1 MVRALL
7 AVLLVAVIATGGY
20 GAFTFLSTSEPT
32 EKADVKA
39 AYVAADDQFIDVVG
53 ATIRLRD
60 EGPRDAPVLV
70 MLHGFTF
77 SLETWDGLA
86 EALRADYRIVRYDL
100 LGHGLTGPD
109 PQQRYAPKE
118 RAAFLG
124 EVLTALKIERPTLIG
139 ISLGGLVAWRHL
151 ATDPGAAQALVL
163 ISPGAYPFNG
173 VGDQPA
179 PVPAPVAFV
188 LRNPNKITVGA
199 TFKNVYGSAAEA
211 SDERLATALAM
222 MQGNGDAYVASL
234 EEFTLPDPTPDLA
247 NVNVPT
253 LIVWGEDDA
262 LISPTDGPMLQ
273 SAMPNATLITYPD
286 VGHVA
291 QEEAPAKLAEDIRRF
306 LSSSV
311 DGAQD

>member
-139 ISLGGLVAWRHL
+139 NSLGGLVAWRHL

-262 LISPTDGPMLQ
+262 LLSPPDGPMLQ
-273 SAMPNATLITYPD
+273 
-286 VGHVA
+286 
-291 QEEAPAKLAEDIRRF
+291 
-306 LSSSV
+306 
-311 DGAQD
+311 